1 MHGDGGPGLRP
12 ERQLLAPSVAGGI
25 GAQRSSPARILSN
38 SVSERMRDKLNDN
51 PLMQLAVIGVLLV
64 LAGVF
69 VMSSK
74 GGGEEEAESSASATG
89 ASVESTA
96 TEAPVGLSAA
106 LAMVSQA
113 SAAHARPL
121 PSPVVSAWKADKT
134 VVLLFVHDGGIDD
147 RLVKDA
153 TGRLQN
159 LQGVATFVIPAGQI
173 SRYAAVTEGVGV
185 NRVPALVVIRP
196 KRVHQTV
203 PSASVSY
210 GFQSGASVVQA
221 VVDAGYQGPTFPYH
235 P

>member
-1 MHGDGGPGLRP
+1 
-12 ERQLLAPSVAGGI
+12 
-25 GAQRSSPARILSN
+25 
-38 SVSERMRDKLNDN
+38 MRDKLNDN
-51 PLMQLAVIGVLLV
+51 PLMQLAVIGVLLLV
-64 LAGVF
+64 AAVF
-69 VMSSK
+69 VMSSMGGE
-74 GGGEEEAESSASATG
+74 GGGEEGESSASATG
-89 ASVESTA
+89 ANVESAA

-106 LAMVSQA
+106 LAMVSRA

-153 TGRLQN
+153 TGRLHA
-159 LQGVATFVIPAGQI
+159 LRGVATFVVPAGEI

-221 VVDAGYQGPTFPYH
+221 VIDAGYQGPTLPYH

>member
-1 MHGDGGPGLRP
+1 
-12 ERQLLAPSVAGGI
+12 
-25 GAQRSSPARILSN
+25 
-38 SVSERMRDKLNDN
+38 
-51 PLMQLAVIGVLLV
+51 
-64 LAGVF
+64 
-69 VMSSK
+69 
-74 GGGEEEAESSASATG
+74 
-89 ASVESTA
+89 
-96 TEAPVGLSAA
+96 
-106 LAMVSQA
+106 MVSQA

-210 GFQSGASVVQA
+210 GFQSGAERRSSR
-221 VVDAGYQGPTFPYH
+221 GRRRLPGPDVPL
-235 P
+235 PPMSRKR